1 MHLWRLKYGAFIHH
15 AQMQYCRRLII
26 VPLITFHRM
35 SETIGDPNAELTFL
49 YMVPRCGSTLLVQV

>member
-1 MHLWRLKYGAFIHH
+1 MHLWQLRYGAFIHR

-26 VPLITFHRM
+26 VPLVTFRRM

-49 YMVPRCGSTLLVQV
+49 FHTPRAGSTLLVQV